1 MAFWITAILLVV
13 VASLAWNFTSRAA
26 YESAEYTVAESDG
39 GYEIRDYPDLMLV
52 STDMRS
58 AAQGGDSSFM
68 RLFRYIRGANQTD
81 QKVAMTTP
89 VLMEEGNK
97 DSAGRMGFVIPK
109 EVVSKGVPQPVAA
122 DVEVRQRQGGR
133 FAVIRFAGRMNAKL
147 AEQSETRLRQWI
159 KGRGLDAADQA
170 ELAGYDP
177 PWTPGPLRR
186 NEVLIRLS
194 N

>member
-1 MAFWITAILLVV
+1 MAFWSTAIFLIVV
-13 VASLAWNFTSRAA
+13 GSLAWNFTSRTA
-26 YESAEYTVAESDG
+26 YESADYTVAESDG
-39 GYEIRDYPDLMLV
+39 AYEIRDYPDLMLV
-52 STDMRS
+52 STEMRV
-58 AAQGGDSSFM
+58 AAQGSDGSFM
-68 RLFRYIRGANQTD
+68 RLFRYISGANQTD

-89 VLMEEGNK
+89 VFMEEG
-97 DSAGRMGFVIPK
+97 DEGSTGRMGFLIPK
-109 EVVSKGVPQPVAA
+109 EVVRKGVPQPRAA

-147 AEQSETRLRQWI
+147 AAQSETRLRQWI
-159 KGRGLDAADQA
+159 TGKGLDAADQA

>member
-1 MAFWITAILLVV
+1 MALWITAILLVV
-13 VASLAWNFTSRAA
+13 VASLAWNFTSRTA
-26 YESAEYTVAESDG
+26 YESAEYTVVESDG
-39 GYEIRDYPDLMLV
+39 AYQIRDYPDLMLV
-52 STDMRS
+52 STDMRL
-58 AAQGGDSSFM
+58 AAQSGDSSFM

-147 AEQSETRLRQWI
+147 AAQSETRLRQWI